1 MLANEGG
8 LCAFASAWSAQQ
20 NQSHCLPCFI
30 FGTVLAERFL
40 SLTKNNTQSY
50 RWTVNWAC

>member
-1 MLANEGG
+1 
-8 LCAFASAWSAQQ
+8 LCALSSAWRAQQ

-40 SLTKNNTQSY
+40 SYAENNTQSFSL
-50 RWTVNWAC
+50 TVRGAC